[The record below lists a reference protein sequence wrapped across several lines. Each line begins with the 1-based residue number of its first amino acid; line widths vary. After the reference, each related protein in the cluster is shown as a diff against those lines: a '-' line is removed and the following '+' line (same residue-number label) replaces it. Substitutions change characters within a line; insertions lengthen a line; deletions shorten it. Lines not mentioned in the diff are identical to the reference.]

1 MCPVVTNPAM
11 KPLHRLLPLLALLLV
26 AAPAGSV
33 RGQGQDTGDKKSYIH
48 TLALAD
54 RVRIAVYQEDDL
66 TSLTRI
72 DARGRVNLPLI
83 GEINIGGLT
92 VIAAQAVIENAY
104 KDGRFLR
111 NPQVTVS
118 VEEYAPREVSI
129 QGRIRNAGRYTL
141 PIESTFTVVELV
153 TKAGGIDDIGKGS
166 AVSVTRILPD
176 GTKKVFVVDV
186 DSIIKGKKD
195 TKIDDTTLMLQPGD
209 IVYVPE
215 RLI

>member
-1 MCPVVTNPAM
+1 M
-11 KPLHRLLPLLALLLV
+11 KHARLLLCLLASLHL
-26 AAPAGSV
+26 AGALSA
-33 RGQGQDTGDKKSYIH
+33 QGTGDKKNYIH

-54 RVRIAVYQEDDL
+54 RVRIVVYQEEDL
-66 TSLTRI
+66 ASLTRI

-83 GEINIGGLT
+83 GEITIGSLT
-92 VIAAQAVIENAY
+92 VIEAQAAIENAY

-129 QGRIRNAGRYTL
+129 QGQIRNAGRYAL
-141 PIESTFTVVELV
+141 PVESTLTVVELV
-153 TKAGGIDDIGKGS
+153 TKAGGITDIGKGS
-166 AVSVTRILPD
+166 AVTVTRILPN
-176 GTKKVFVVDV
+176 GTKKVFTVDV
-186 DSIIKGKKD
+186 DSVIRGRKD
-195 TKIDDTTLMLQPGD
+195 TKADDSALLLQPGD

>member
-1 MCPVVTNPAM
+1 M
-11 KPLHRLLPLLALLLV
+11 KLARLLFFLLASLALAG
-26 AAPAGSV
+26 AAGA
-33 RGQGQDTGDKKSYIH
+33 QGTAVDKKNYIH

-54 RVRIAVYQEDDL
+54 RVRITVYQEEDL
-66 TSLTRI
+66 ATVTRI

-83 GEINIGGLT
+83 GEISIGGLT
-92 VIAAQAVIENAY
+92 VIEAQAAIENAY

-129 QGRIRNAGRYTL
+129 QGQIRNAGRYTL
-141 PIESTFTVVELV
+141 PIESTLTVVELV
-153 TKAGGIDDIGKGS
+153 TKAGGITDIGKGS
-166 AVSVTRILPD
+166 AVTVTRILPN
-176 GTKKVFVVDV
+176 GTKKVFTVDV
-186 DSIIKGKKD
+186 DSVIKGKKD
-195 TKIDDTTLMLQPGD
+195 SKTDDSALLLQPGD

>member
-1 MCPVVTNPAM
+1 M
-11 KPLHRLLPLLALLLV
+11 KTARASFLFLVLAL
-26 AAPAGSV
+26 SV
-33 RGQGQDTGDKKSYIH
+33 FAQLPDKKNYVH

-54 RVRIAVYQEDDL
+54 RVRIAVFQEEDL
-66 TSLTRI
+66 TSLSRI
-72 DARGRVNLPLI
+72 DARGRVNLPLL
-83 GEINIGGLT
+83 GEIAIGGMT
-92 VIAAQAVIENAY
+92 VVEAQAAIEQAY
-104 KDGRFLR
+104 RDGRFLR

-141 PIESTFTVVELV
+141 PIESTYTVVELV

-166 AVSVTRILPD
+166 AVTVTRILPD
-176 GTKKVFVVDV
+176 GTKKVFTVDV
-186 DSIIKGKKD
+186 DSVIKGRKD
-195 TKIDDTTLMLQPGD
+195 AKATDTTLLLQPGD

>member
-1 MCPVVTNPAM
+1 M
-11 KPLHRLLPLLALLLV
+11 KHSRHLLSFIALLLL
-26 AAPAGSV
+26 AGVGSA
-33 RGQGQDTGDKKSYIH
+33 RAQGQNTSNKKSYIH

-54 RVRIAVYQEDDL
+54 RVRIAVYQEEDL

-83 GEINIGGLT
+83 GEIGIGGLT
-92 VIAAQAVIENAY
+92 VIEAQAVIENAY

-176 GTKKVFVVDV
+176 GTKKVFTVDV
-186 DSIIKGKKD
+186 DSIIKG
-195 TKIDDTTLMLQPGD
+195 GF
-209 IVYVPE
+209 E
-215 RLI
+215 NR

>member
-1 MCPVVTNPAM
+1 MNRA
-11 KPLHRLLPLLALLLV
+11 RLLSLLVLLLAPALFAQV
-26 AAPAGSV
+26 AE
-33 RGQGQDTGDKKSYIH
+33 KKNYVH

-54 RVRIAVYQEDDL
+54 RIRIAVFQEEDL

-72 DARGRVNLPLI
+72 DARGRINLPLI
-83 GEINIGGLT
+83 GEIAIGGMT
-92 VIAAQAVIENAY
+92 VVDAQAAIEAAY
-104 KDGRFLR
+104 REGRFLR

-129 QGRIRNAGRYTL
+129 QGRVRNAGRYTL
-141 PIESTFTVVELV
+141 PIESTYTVVELV

-166 AVSVTRILPD
+166 SVTVTRILPD
-176 GTKKVFVVDV
+176 GTKKVFTVDV
-186 DSIIKGKKD
+186 DSVIKGRKD
-195 TKIDDTTLMLQPGD
+195 AKTEDTTLLLQPGD

>member
-1 MCPVVTNPAM
+1 MNRA
-11 KPLHRLLPLLALLLV
+11 RLPILLVLLASALSAQV
-26 AAPAGSV
+26 AE
-33 RGQGQDTGDKKSYIH
+33 KKNYVH

-54 RVRIAVYQEDDL
+54 RVRVAVFQEEDL

-72 DARGRVNLPLI
+72 DARGRINLPLI
-83 GEINIGGLT
+83 GEIAVGGMT
-92 VIAAQAVIENAY
+92 VVEAQAAIEQSY
-104 KDGRFLR
+104 REGRFLR
-111 NPQVTVS
+111 NPQVTVT

-141 PIESTFTVVELV
+141 PIESTYTVVELV

-166 AVSVTRILPD
+166 SVTVTRILPD
-176 GTKKVFVVDV
+176 GTKKVFTVDV
-186 DSIIKGKKD
+186 DSVIKGRKD
-195 TKIDDTTLMLQPGD
+195 AKVEDTTLLLQPGD